1 VSPGF
6 LLEQEPPPSRPRTRR
21 VDWLELRL
29 TALRL
34 RLLALTRLGRLV
46 RGRDPRP
53 LRGSDRLVT
62 VGGDVP
68 AHAGVATLPVARL
81 DAGRRERMLWRV
93 HDASR
98 AAHRDWESGADPAPA
113 MRDLAASLARIA
125 EFDVH

>member
-21 VDWLELRL
+21 VDRLELQL

-34 RLLALTRLGRLV
+34 RLLALTRLGRLL
-46 RGRDPRP
+46 RGRDPFA
-53 LRGSDRLVT
+53 LRRSRRFVNA
-62 VGGDVP
+62 GGGEPMHV
-68 AHAGVATLPVARL
+68 GVAMPVARF
-81 DAGRRERMLWRV
+81 DAGRRERMLWQV
-93 HDASR
+93 HDAAR
-98 AAHRDWESGADPAPA
+98 AAHRDWDAGADPASA